1 VLAQKML
8 ARAREKMDKEVE
20 TERQVE
26 PKQSKVAPATV
37 SIDDIKQRYQA
48 VQSKISAL
56 GLYPRLDVSKI
67 AYSLLSITLGDE
79 SLDDQI
85 PQLDKQ
91 MSALE
96 EYVNSADVQTTEVG
110 EGGSQEDGGSPEA
123 GPPAAPIDTR
133 FNMFRDIALGLC
145 STPQLSGRVPLSEF
159 LEMVNSNIMDDRE
172 FDEGEAAVILARMS
186 QLREVRWDQSK
197 RTVRRPSWSEPM
209 DW

>member
-1 VLAQKML
+1 ML
-8 ARAREKMDKEVE
+8 ACAREKMDKEVE

-37 SIDDIKQRYQA
+37 SIDDIRQRYQA

-91 MSALE
+91 MSAL

-145 STPQLSGRVPLSEF
+145 STPQLSGRVPLSEL
-159 LEMVNSNIMDDRE
+159 LEMVNSNIVDDRE
-172 FDEGEAAVILARMS
+172 FDEGEAAAILARMS